1 MTDARAQATNLPVSG
16 CLYVVVAPSGAG
28 KSSLVNALLEREPDI
43 GLSISFTTRPP
54 RPGEESGR
62 EYFFVSRE
70 QFAAMV
76 GRDEFLEHAEVYGN
90 LYGTSRLWIEETRA
104 HGSDVLLEIDWQG
117 ARAVKKLFPDMTY
130 IYILP
135 PSIEVLRERLVRRG
149 KDSRDVIAKRLAAAR
164 EDLKHV
170 HEADYVI
177 INEDFSVALTDLQSV
192 VRALRVTAARQLRLY
207 AQLVS

>member
-1 MTDARAQATNLPVSG
+1 MDLTVAG
-16 CLYVVVAPSGAG
+16 CLYVIVAPSGAG

-43 GLSISFTTRPP
+43 GLSISTTTRAP

-70 QFAAMV
+70 EFAQMV
-76 GRDEFLEHAEVYGN
+76 ERGEFLEHAEVYGN
-90 LYGTSRLWIEETRA
+90 FYGTSRRWIEKTRA
-104 HGSDVLLEIDWQG
+104 KGSDVLLEIDWQG
-117 ARAVKKLFPDMTY
+117 ARSVKQLFRDMTY

-135 PSIEVLRERLVRRG
+135 PSIDVLRERLVKRG
-149 KDSRDVIAKRLAAAR
+149 KDSKTVIERRLAEAR

-177 INEDFSVALTDLQSV
+177 INEDFGVALTDLQSV
-192 VRALRVTAARQLRLY
+192 VRALRVTAARQLRLH
-207 AQLVS
+207 AQLIS

>member
-1 MTDARAQATNLPVSG
+1 MNPGVSG
-16 CLYVVVAPSGAG
+16 CFYVIVAPSGAG

-54 RPGEESGR
+54 RPGEESGC
-62 EYFFVSRE
+62 EYFFVTRE
-70 QFAAMV
+70 EFAAMV
-76 GRDEFLEHAEVYGN
+76 TRGEFLEHAEVYGN
-90 LYGTSRLWIEETRA
+90 LYGTSRLWIEKTRA
-104 HGSDVLLEIDWQG
+104 KGSDVLLEIDWQG
-117 ARAVKKLFPDMTY
+117 ARSVRRLFRDMSY

-135 PSIEVLRERLVRRG
+135 PSIEVLRERLVKRG
-149 KDSRDVIAKRLAAAR
+149 KDSKEVIERRLAAAR

-192 VRALRVTAARQLRLY
+192 VRALRVTAARQLKLH
-207 AQLVS
+207 AQLIS